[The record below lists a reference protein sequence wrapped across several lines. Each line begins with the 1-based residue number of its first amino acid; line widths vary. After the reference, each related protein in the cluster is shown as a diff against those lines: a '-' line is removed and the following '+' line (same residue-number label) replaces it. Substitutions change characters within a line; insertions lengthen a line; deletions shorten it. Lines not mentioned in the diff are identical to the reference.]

1 MRRGAGW
8 RSAGSRLPRKQV
20 ICALAPYRTAG
31 RGRRRGAAREVAADG
46 PGPPR
51 AGPPGRGP
59 ILQWTTI
66 ARQGPRLMPVGEL
79 GGNLN
84 QPPGDCPSPASA
96 GDFRLS
102 GMKLGPSPEATSSHH
117 QDPEGDTT
125 LTRPWPVVHA
135 RGGLR
140 AKAGL
145 SLHRVSA
152 VMKRL
157 SKIGGTSPAPEDH

>member
-1 MRRGAGW
+1 MPMHRGAGR
-8 RSAGSRLPRKQV
+8 RSAGSDSQLPRNQV
-20 ICALAPYRTAG
+20 TCAFTPYRAAG
-31 RGRRRGAAREVAADG
+31 RGPNLKGRVGSRGGSGWPRPAKGGPAG
-46 PGPPR
+46 PGAHLAVDNDRP
-51 AGPPGRGP
+51 
-59 ILQWTTI
+59 
-66 ARQGPRLMPVGEL
+66 L
-79 GGNLN
+79 GSQAQASGGSWGSR
-84 QPPGDCPSPASA
+84 PPGD
-96 GDFRLS
+96 GLS
-102 GMKLGPSPEATSSHH
+102 KSSVRRGLGLSSPEATSNHH

>member
-51 AGPPGRGP
+51 AGPAHLAVDNDRPLGSRAHASGGSWPWGAGRGTVQVQRP
-59 ILQWTTI
+59 L
-66 ARQGPRLMPVGEL
+66 V
-79 GGNLN
+79 
-84 QPPGDCPSPASA
+84 
-96 GDFRLS
+96 GDFIESR
-102 GMKLGPSPEATSSHH
+102 GDVKLRQNHH
-117 QDPEGDTT
+117 QDPKGDTT